1 MGLLS
6 KINRSSKERGRSS
19 AAAEEAIVVSV
30 PDIKQYL
37 VDEME
42 RNKDLSLEIEG
53 LRQKAEEQTELQN
66 KYNAALVA
74 LDEYKRRISVL
85 ERDQEFANK
94 QRLEAFNERRKIES
108 ERNTYKIKCERME
121 REEAQR
127 LQDAR
132 RDERE
137 KLIEAMVAGIES
149 SKGNLSKDRVC
160 LFIQR
165 YADAGENI
173 SAGKEM
179 VKGK

>member
-19 AAAEEAIVVSV
+19 AAAGEAIVVSV

-85 ERDQEFANK
+85 ERDIEFACK
-94 QRLEAFNERRKIES
+94 QRRESFKECRKVES
-108 ERNTYKIKCERME
+108 ERNTYKIKCEQME
-121 REEAQR
+121 CEEAQR

-160 LFIQR
+160 LFIR
-165 YADAGENI
+165 RFSEEKEN
-173 SAGKEM
+173 
-179 VKGK
+179 V